1 MSKKEFLSSEE
12 LFQLAEITIEL
23 LLSHNVGTNI
33 KVHLEQAFTSILNE
47 DTRNKANNV
56 KISEGLLE
64 DFVLNKLRIDEAGM
78 TLEKN
83 SQVLSQYEPNGVLK
97 TL

>member
-1 MSKKEFLSSEE
+1 M
-12 LFQLAEITIEL
+12 AEITIEL

-33 KVHLEQAFTSILNE
+33 KIQLEQALSAILHE

-56 KISEGLLE
+56 KIGEGLLE
-64 DFVLNKLRIDEAGM
+64 DFVLNKLRIDETGM

-83 SQVLSQYEPNGVLK
+83 AQVLS
-97 TL
+97 

>member
-1 MSKKEFLSSEE
+1 M
-12 LFQLAEITIEL
+12 AEITIEL

-33 KVHLEQAFTSILNE
+33 KIQLEQALNAILHE

-56 KISEGLLE
+56 KIGEGLLE
-64 DFVLNKLRIDEAGM
+64 DFVLNKLRIDETGM

-83 SQVLSQYEPNGVLK
+83 AQVLS
-97 TL
+97 